1 MDKMSDNLIQRLRE
15 FLDKL
20 TDEERRDLYI
30 VLCAAC
36 EILAGLMEDDDGTAH

>member
-1 MDKMSDNLIQRLRE
+1 MNNDLLHRLQT
-15 FLDKL
+15 FFDKL

-36 EILAGLMEDDDGTAH
+36 EILAGLMEDDDGTAD

>member
-1 MDKMSDNLIQRLRE
+1 MNDDLARRLHE

-20 TDEERRDLYI
+20 TDEERKDLYI

-36 EILAGLMEDDDGTAH
+36 EILAGLMEDDDGTAD